1 MKVSFFDY
9 NLQKT
14 ACGTI
19 SDTPTRTVY
28 DRSINKTHCLVGT
41 QKLENRK
48 KGPFLTKTENEE
60 WYGVLLYTKQNI
72 HTFPTIYK
80 NNHANSTIQLCCKL
94 GTFFS

>member
-9 NLQKT
+9 NLKKT

-28 DRSINKTHCLVGT
+28 DRSINKTHCLVVT

-48 KGPFLTKTENEE
+48 KGLENEE

-80 NNHANSTIQLCCKL
+80 NNHANSTIQLRA
-94 GTFFS
+94 GV